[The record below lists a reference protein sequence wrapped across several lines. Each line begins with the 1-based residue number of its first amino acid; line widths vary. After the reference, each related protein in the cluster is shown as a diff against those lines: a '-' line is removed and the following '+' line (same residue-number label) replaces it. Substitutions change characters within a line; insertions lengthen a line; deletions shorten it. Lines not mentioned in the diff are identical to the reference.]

1 VSANNTGFGD
11 FVSGFLVGSLVG
23 ATVAFLAAPKSG
35 EETREEIRAKGL
47 ELQGSTEQAMQE
59 ARKSL
64 SAATAD
70 LNSRVEELRA
80 QSQAV
85 IDEGRKQWADA
96 GRTFIL
102 VPNLLIALTVPQ
114 DIQRFH
120 RALQP

>member
-1 VSANNTGFGD
+1 MSANNTGFGD